1 MPRRPTKKPRLGDRD
16 YEIFEHIMR
25 YRLTVPEVLHK
36 LFFSDSELN
45 AVTKVTSRLVLH
57 NYLNRHEL
65 YGPRSYFTVGPEAA
79 RFLGLSHKKTKALG
93 PQALAQEFGTLAYC
107 LFSEETRER
116 LLVREVADQFP
127 NLLVGRLDSSHY
139 YLDREGERT
148 RLAFIRIDQGGTP
161 DHIVRKCQSD
171 LSARES
177 VGAFRE
183 LIETDRFLIAIGTT
197 HEDKAAAIRQSLR
210 RQQWPIRFR
219 IEVIPDLIQ
228 LIGRAAGA

>member
-25 YRLTVPEVLHK
+25 YRLTVPDVLHK

-57 NYLNRHEL
+57 NYLNRYEL
-65 YGPRSYFTVGPEAA
+65 YDPRVYFTIGPEAA
-79 RFLGLSHKKTKALG
+79 RFLGLSQKKTKGLG
-93 PQALAQEFGTLAYC
+93 SQVLVQEFGTLAYC
-107 LFSEETRER
+107 LLAEESRER

-127 NLLVGRLDSSHY
+127 DLLVGRIDSSHY
-139 YLDREGERT
+139 YLDRDGDRT
-148 RLAFIRIDQGGTP
+148 RLGFIRIDQGGTP
-161 DHIVRKCQSD
+161 DHIVRKCRND
-171 LSARES
+171 LAARER
-177 VGAFRE
+177 VTAFRE
-183 LIETDRFLIAIGTT
+183 LIETDRFLIGIGTT

-210 RQQWPIRFR
+210 RHQWPIRFR

-228 LIGRAAGA
+228 LIGRTAGA